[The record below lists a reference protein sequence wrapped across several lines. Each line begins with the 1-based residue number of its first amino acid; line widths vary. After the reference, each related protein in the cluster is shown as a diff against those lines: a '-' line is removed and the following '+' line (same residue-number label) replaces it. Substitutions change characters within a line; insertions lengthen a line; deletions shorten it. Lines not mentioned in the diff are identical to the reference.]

1 IAARQG
7 GGKPNP
13 AAEKQ
18 RGTLRRPTARPGG
31 RLVSREKE
39 NEGVIQDSLLRIASI
54 FTWMHLER

>member
-39 NEGVIQDSLLRIASI
+39 NEGVIQDSLFIIAANSL
-54 FTWMHLER
+54 TDKN